1 MKDED
6 GFDRDIY
13 KAWMS
18 YREAVESDI
27 AAAIL
32 VLAGM
37 LKEGI

>member
-6 GFDRDIY
+6 GFDRDI
-13 KAWMS
+13 